1 MKKATQIVIFMLLF
15 LTFSTF
21 AQEQVEVKG
30 VVTSDSEPLPGVSI
44 RIKGRAIGT
53 ETDFNGNY
61 SIRVPKGATL
71 VFSYLGMKPKEIKVG
86 NTLTINVDLKEDSS
100 ALDEVIIV
108 AYGTAKKTAFTGS
121 ATQIN
126 AAECSIYQNEAPNV
140 RIPNLLLYIIS
151 TSLDSN
157 SPSSKERLYSCFVK
171 LCI

>member
-71 VFSYLGMKPKEIKVG
+71 VFSYLGMKPQEIKVG

-126 AAECSIYQNEAPNV
+126 AATIEKRPLTNV
-140 RIPNLLLYIIS
+140 FNALDGASASNIPKIIWDA
-151 TSLDSN
+151 L
-157 SPSSKERLYSCFVK
+157 EVF
-171 LCI
+171 I